1 MLKRKTAKEAG
12 VKRTSQRSGSAFE
25 NARQR
30 VTDMPD
36 GQSALVSRSGEDITW
51 EVQATALEREFLGW

>member
-1 MLKRKTAKEAG
+1 

-30 VTDMPD
+30 VTGMPD
-36 GQSALVSRSGEDITW
+36 GQSDLVSRSGEDIAW
-51 EVQATALEREFLGW
+51 EMQATALDGEFLAW